1 MEPASLLFALL
12 AGALSTLSPCVL
24 PLLPAILTG
33 ASMQHRLGPAALAGG
48 LALSFAAIS
57 LFIATVGYG
66 LGLTGDLV
74 RIIGGGVMLIIGVV
88 LLVPAAQTQWAVAAG
103 PIQTWTEAR
112 FGGLSTIGLRGQF
125 GLGLLLGVVWAPC
138 VGPTLGAAS
147 LLAARGENLLF
158 VAIIT
163 VVFAVGAAVPLLLL
177 GILSRQAWSRWTKR
191 LRKGGA
197 HGKRILGLILVVFG
211 GLILTG
217 LDKALQT
224 YLVAA
229 SPEWLTALTTR
240 F

>member
-33 ASMQHRLGPAALAGG
+33 ASLQNRLGPLALAGG

-57 LFIATVGYG
+57 LFVATIGFG
-66 LGLTGDLV
+66 LGLTGDLF
-74 RIIGGGVMLIIGVV
+74 RIIGGVVMLIIGVV
-88 LLVPAAQTQWAVAAG
+88 LLVPAAQTQWAIAAG
-103 PIQTWTEAR
+103 PIQSWTESR
-112 FGGLSTIGLRGQF
+112 FGGLSSIGLRGQF

-147 LLAARGENLLF
+147 LLAARGENLLA
-158 VAIIT
+158 VAVIT
-163 VVFAVGAAVPLLLL
+163 LIFAVGAAIPLLLL
-177 GILSRQAWSRWTKR
+177 GFLSRQAWTSWAKR
-191 LRKGGA
+191 LRKGGT
-197 HGKRILGLILVVFG
+197 HGKRILGLVLVAFG

-217 LDKALQT
+217 LDKGLQT
-224 YLVAA
+224 YLVAV